1 MRGNCICQ
9 LGDRKYANGYL
20 GLQLPDWHAQTWELL
35 NQFRKA
41 ITHAFYEL
49 HSLTARKS
57 LLNYLLWGW

>member
-1 MRGNCICQ
+1 MRGNCIRQ

-20 GLQLPDWHAQTWELL
+20 GLQLPDWDAQTWELL